1 MSAGENVKSKR
12 LRRRKPGDLGQLRRV
27 LWETLLEA
35 ESLARTGTPHER
47 LRAMH
52 ALGTLAGS
60 YLKALE
66 AHELEKRV
74 KELEERVAELTQ
86 GRLKARRTA

>member
-1 MSAGENVKSKR
+1 M
-12 LRRRKPGDLGQLRRV
+12 RRV
-27 LWETLLEA
+27 LWEVLLEA
-35 ESLARTGTPHER
+35 EALARTGSPHEK

-52 ALGTLAGS
+52 ALGTLSGS

-74 KELEERVAELTQ
+74 KDLEERVAELAG